1 MIWFTGRSYAMSGYS
16 ARWANSFGNS
26 IYSRETVR
34 AMKNTIFQ
42 VVILLLFVSL
52 CLSGFLLIK
61 HILQLPFRSTND
73 ALHKRGFAF
82 NLDSLIPSGTY
93 LDDKITIGEVVKLRI
108 NKERSFYERVLRGF
122 SDLIPDRY
130 RYVADLFLFFFWLL
144 CFMTFFRVFTFMG
157 YGTAL
162 RVSLLLG
169 GVVYYFMPDFSPG
182 RNDDIAVI
190 GLPLFIIL
198 LRRFILRRSMKEQQV
213 VET

>member
-1 MIWFTGRSYAMSGYS
+1 MAGEYLKGFRSSK
-16 ARWANSFGNS
+16 
-26 IYSRETVR
+26 ETLNT
-34 AMKNTIFQ
+34 MKNTIFQ
-42 VVILLLFVSL
+42 VIILLLFISL
-52 CLSGFLLIK
+52 CLSGVLLVR

-73 ALHKRGFAF
+73 ALHKRGSAF
-82 NLDSLIPSGTY
+82 NLDYFIPNGTY
-93 LDDKITIGEVVKLRI
+93 LDEKITIGGVVKLRI

-162 RVSLLLG
+162 RGSLLLG

-182 RNDDIAVI
+182 RNDDIAII
-190 GLPLFIIL
+190 GLPFFIIF
-198 LRRFILRRSMKEQQV
+198 LRKFILRRRKRREQKV